1 MVKREY
7 KIRAIT
13 AQHLLSTSS
22 YPPAI
27 HQCVMLMSLVDFYFF
42 FHLFY
47 CGDRGRG
54 ESSQK
59 GTQSPIC
66 GWIIDTALMDIIMI

>member
-42 FHLFY
+42 SIFSTVEI
-47 CGDRGRG
+47 GAG
-54 ESSQK
+54 ERAARKEHSLPYVVGS
-59 GTQSPIC
+59 
-66 GWIIDTALMDIIMI
+66 